1 MPPAS
6 RGSPG
11 LLAGGSLPP
20 LQVFLQCRDASCRS
34 LPRAG
39 SRGAFLHPASWGKGR
54 EEGSGAN
61 AGPTASC
68 GCRAGTLHVPVGAV
82 TDLTQHRVRQDA
94 GLWPEQAAPRGVRI
108 RPGGLCLSWGWTCR
122 HCQGLGDR
130 RAGANVL
137 SIWFQL
143 LVAELL
149 VASLPH
155 LGLSVRCFHSPA
167 PVWALPGQGAGLA
180 PVPAV
185 TAVLPC
191 PRQPGPA
198 QV

>member
-1 MPPAS
+1 MQS
-6 RGSPG
+6 RDSACPRWG
-11 LLAGGSLPP
+11 
-20 LQVFLQCRDASCRS
+20 CHRS
-34 LPRAG
+34 D
-39 SRGAFLHPASWGKGR
+39 
-54 EEGSGAN
+54 
-61 AGPTASC
+61 PTQ
-68 GCRAGTLHVPVGAV
+68 G
-82 TDLTQHRVRQDA
+82 QDV
-94 GLWPEQAAPRGVRI
+94 GLWPEQASPRGVRI

-167 PVWALPGQGAGLA
+167 PVWPLPGQGAGLA
-180 PVPAV
+180 PAACSDSCAALPAAARPGTGLEPPV
-185 TAVLPC
+185 WSCLHRA
-191 PRQPGPA
+191 QPGRAPA
-198 QV
+198 LRLEPAWTEQLLGHPHLSGLLEAPGRAGLLLLRGQGTRGTAGL